1 MKRITY
7 NNEDSIINKSD
18 DDNVISPCAQALKDS
33 AANPLAAERESLKKK
48 EKPLEVFNNDM
59 IDVKVKKTKNAA
71 NISSKE
77 ITKESSKDLN
87 DLEIAQIL
95 TSLGRAN
102 HLPISSS
109 NTATTEILSINSA
122 QEVEIT
128 SIQQNK
134 PSSSSLKISISD
146 NDDLIETS
154 DNQKTTSSTLNKR
167 KREQEDD
174 QEKNQSNIISEG
186 KINEL
191 LELDYLTSDVPP
203 YLENKKN
210 KDSISSENELNK
222 INNDELN
229 FRDVLSH
236 IANSNLQ
243 AFVRKLSK
251 VINKSDVTKEKDTLY
266 NIFIKHKESAFN
278 TYVAQPDLRNAIE
291 NKFRDDTKRTYAQT
305 LKDIGYQFKNYS
317 LDHELQK
324 LLNKGEQP
332 LESYNN
338 NKLNKRKRTNKNK
351 HEHEYTRASGVNLE
365 TKDNEEKD
373 DEDSIVSISDND
385 DLIETSDNQKTTSS
399 TLNKRKR
406 EQEDGQQ
413 KNQSNIISEG
423 KINELLEL
431 DYLTSDVPPYLEN
444 KKNKDSI
451 SSANESNKINN
462 DELNFRGVL
471 SKIANNSFD
480 TFVSKLIKVV
490 NKTGVE
496 KDTLYEIFIKLK
508 DSAFNSYLTQPDLRK
523 AIENKFRDDIKRT
536 YAQTLKDIG
545 YQFKNYSLDH
555 ELQKL
560 LNKGEQPLE
569 SYNNDKSNKRERTNI
584 NKLEYEYARAS
595 GVNLETKDNIS
606 SESKPNN
613 KVIFR
618 HSISKIIYQILR
630 TFISK
635 LTQTIESE
643 EEREKIKTEV
653 FDSCSKLKKEA
664 WDVYDSNPHL
674 SNAIE
679 NKFRDDIKRTY
690 AQTLK
695 DIGYKLDRMH
705 KLDLEL
711 QELLNK
717 GEQPLESYKNDI
729 ANKRKSPNKKKLEHE
744 DKSKQ
749 KEIVSHS
756 TSSSSSMLKKRI
768 FKHKGKEIYAEAVD
782 PAHQDL
788 FEIVEI
794 NYEEYQYFISIPG
807 MFLTNTRYARA
818 SGVNLETKDSEEKDD
833 EASIISIS
841 DNDDLIETSDNQK
854 TTSSTLNKRKREQ
867 EDDEPNSIKF
877 SKHDDDESDNDGSL
891 GSSSNTLYSNVSLRG
906 SLVSTSQNSNQQQ
919 SSNNANNVQK
929 DTYATG
935 FDLVLKPETLM
946 ILGVSLVTLDF
957 VSSSSS
963 FALSTFG
970 EGSIA
975 NEVFSLATS
984 TF

>member
-1 MKRITY
+1 M
-7 NNEDSIINKSD
+7 
-18 DDNVISPCAQALKDS
+18 
-33 AANPLAAERESLKKK
+33 
-48 EKPLEVFNNDM
+48 F
-59 IDVKVKKTKNAA
+59 
-71 NISSKE
+71 
-77 ITKESSKDLN
+77 
-87 DLEIAQIL
+87 L
-95 TSLGRAN
+95 T
-102 HLPISSS
+102 
-109 NTATTEILSINSA
+109 NT
-122 QEVEIT
+122 
-128 SIQQNK
+128 
-134 PSSSSLKISISD
+134 
-146 NDDLIETS
+146 
-154 DNQKTTSSTLNKR
+154 R
-167 KREQEDD
+167 
-174 QEKNQSNIISEG
+174 
-186 KINEL
+186 
-191 LELDYLTSDVPP
+191 
-203 YLENKKN
+203 
-210 KDSISSENELNK
+210 
-222 INNDELN
+222 
-229 FRDVLSH
+229 
-236 IANSNLQ
+236 
-243 AFVRKLSK
+243 
-251 VINKSDVTKEKDTLY
+251 
-266 NIFIKHKESAFN
+266 
-278 TYVAQPDLRNAIE
+278 
-291 NKFRDDTKRTYAQT
+291 YA
-305 LKDIGYQFKNYS
+305 
-317 LDHELQK
+317 
-324 LLNKGEQP
+324 
-332 LESYNN
+332 
-338 NKLNKRKRTNKNK
+338 
-351 HEHEYTRASGVNLE
+351 RASGVNLE
-365 TKDNEEKD
+365 TKDSEKEENT
-373 DEDSIVSISDND
+373 EDKPSLSCEQRMELAESDILTVDVS
-385 DLIETSDNQKTTSS
+385 
-399 TLNKRKR
+399 
-406 EQEDGQQ
+406 
-413 KNQSNIISEG
+413 
-423 KINELLEL
+423 
-431 DYLTSDVPPYLEN
+431 PYLEN
-444 KKNKDSI
+444 KKTKDSV
-451 SSANESNKINN
+451 SSENESNKINN
-462 DELNFRGVL
+462 DELNFRRVL
-471 SKIANNSFD
+471 SHIANHDLN

-490 NKTGVE
+490 NKTGVEKE

-508 DSAFNSYLTQPDLRK
+508 DSAFNSYLTQPDLRN
-523 AIENKFRDDIKRT
+523 AIENKFRNDIKRT

-555 ELQKL
+555 ELQEL

-569 SYNNDKSNKRERTNI
+569 SYNNDKSNKRKRTNK
-584 NKLEYEYARAS
+584 NKHEHEYTRAS

-618 HSISKIIYQILR
+618 HSIAKIIYHILQ

-653 FDSCSKLKKEA
+653 FDACSKLKKEA

-679 NKFRDDIKRTY
+679 NKLRDDIKRTY

-841 DNDDLIETSDNQK
+841 DNDNLIETSDNQK

-963 FALSTFG
+963 FALTTLGDTNLLS
-970 EGSIA
+970 EGA
-975 NEVFSLATS
+975 NWLTTNILAL
-984 TF
+984 